1 MSAGAAPTPV
11 LFLPGRMC
19 DARLWLSQM
28 AALGSE
34 RPAMVAPLAAAD
46 TVRGMAE
53 ALLPALP
60 ERVIPI
66 GHGLGGAVAM
76 EVLRLVP
83 ERIAGLVLVD
93 ADALAET
100 PQTVTQR
107 ETRLVRVAGG
117 RFAEVL
123 EEETAPELFPQSE
136 IRRDIVALARA
147 MGKRLGPDIWR
158 RQAKAEQR
166 RPDQQ
171 ALLRKTSCPLL
182 IVAGQENRLTPLRRA
197 EVMAGL
203 ARQARLVGIEGAAHL
218 SPLEASDAVTDALR
232 AWLGRTGL

>member
-1 MSAGAAPTPV
+1 MIGGAAPTPV

-34 RPAMVAPLAAAD
+34 RPAMVAPLAAVD

-60 ERVIPI
+60 ERVIPV

-203 ARQARLVGIEGAAHL
+203 ARQARLVPIEGAAHL

>member
-1 MSAGAAPTPV
+1 MSGGAAPTPV

-34 RPAMVAPLAAAD
+34 RPAMVAPLAAVD

-60 ERVIPI
+60 ERVIPV

-203 ARQARLVGIEGAAHL
+203 ARQAHLVGIEGAAHL

-232 AWLGRTGL
+232 AWLARTGL

>member
-34 RPAMVAPLAAAD
+34 RPAMVAPLAAVD

-60 ERVIPI
+60 ERVIPV

-76 EVLRLVP
+76 EVLRFVP

-232 AWLGRTGL
+232 AWLARTGL

>member
-1 MSAGAAPTPV
+1 MSGGAAPTPV

-34 RPAMVAPLAAAD
+34 RPAMVAPLAAVD

-60 ERVIPI
+60 ERVIPV

-203 ARQARLVGIEGAAHL
+203 ALQARLVGIEGAAHL

-232 AWLGRTGL
+232 AWLARTGL

>member
-1 MSAGAAPTPV
+1 MSGGAAPTPV

-34 RPAMVAPLAAAD
+34 RPAMVAPLAAVD

-232 AWLGRTGL
+232 AWLARTGL

>member
-1 MSAGAAPTPV
+1 MSGGAAPTPV

-34 RPAMVAPLAAAD
+34 RPAMVAPLAAVD

-232 AWLGRTGL
+232 AWLVRTGL

>member
-1 MSAGAAPTPV
+1 MSAEAAPTPV

-34 RPAMVAPLAAAD
+34 RPAMVAPLAAVD

-60 ERVIPI
+60 ERVILV

-83 ERIAGLVLVD
+83 VRIAGLVLVD

-182 IVAGQENRLTPLRRA
+182 ILAGQENRLTPLRRA

-232 AWLGRTGL
+232 AWLAQTGL

>member
-34 RPAMVAPLAAAD
+34 RPAMVAPLAAVD

-60 ERVIPI
+60 ERVIPV

-232 AWLGRTGL
+232 AWLARTGL

>member
-1 MSAGAAPTPV
+1 MSAEAAPTPV

-34 RPAMVAPLAAAD
+34 RPAMVAPLAAVD
-46 TVRGMAE
+46 TVRGMAA

-232 AWLGRTGL
+232 AWLAQTGL

>member
-1 MSAGAAPTPV
+1 VSAEAAPTPV

-34 RPAMVAPLAAAD
+34 RPAMVAPLAAVD

-60 ERVIPI
+60 ERVILV

-83 ERIAGLVLVD
+83 VRIAGLVLVD

-182 IVAGQENRLTPLRRA
+182 ILAGQENRLTPLRRA

-232 AWLGRTGL
+232 AWLAQTGL